1 MYKPSRAAA
10 EAHFTTKQ
18 KQIKQI
24 QKEKD
29 KAREERMNRMARL
42 KAQRLSQEGAG
53 EDTAEP
59 EATNSP
65 VSDPRQV

>member
-18 KQIKQI
+18 KQNKQI

-29 KAREERMNRMARL
+29 KAREERKVRMAKLRAL
-42 KAQRLSQEGAG
+42 RLSQEDGGKEAA
-53 EDTAEP
+53 DP
-59 EATNSP
+59 EALKSAASNPS
-65 VSDPRQV
+65 